1 MEQNVKDDE
10 RKEMLEKTNET
21 INGSNTFLSRIRNNC
36 QLFSRFDS
44 LAEVFKLVAANS
56 SKSNYMWSIFR

>member
-21 INGSNTFLSRIRNNC
+21 INGSNTFLSGRSNLSFFINNNR
-36 QLFSRFDS
+36 LIIIKWN
-44 LAEVFKLVAANS
+44 L
-56 SKSNYMWSIFR
+56 